1 MTNNFLIVNLSDFFF
16 FNLQIPTLEKLPLI
30 ILCKLFQVKRPIYD
44 HDFTPK

>member
-16 FNLQIPTLEKLPLI
+16 NLEIPTLEKLSLI
-30 ILCKLFQVKRPIYD
+30 ILCKLFQVKRPIYV